1 MAKRQK
7 RDMTAFIPQDQIE
20 AEMKAMLPALASFQI
35 PNLEAILNASPFNT
49 YRVDLLKQGKDP
61 LSQYPPAF
69 DMHEQRPTVEM
80 VLGLQLGSKG
90 CKYEPPQLIQ
100 EGIGKEFHLSKSCAL
115 AAHGNFP

>member
-7 RDMTAFIPQDQIE
+7 RDMTAFIQQDQIE

-35 PNLEAILNASPFNT
+35 PNLEAILNASPFNM

-80 VLGLQLGSKG
+80 VLVLQLGSKG
-90 CKYEPPQLIQ
+90 SKYETPQLIQ
-100 EGIGKEFHLSKSCAL
+100 EGIGK
-115 AAHGNFP
+115 